1 MPDYELKPRSWT
13 RMMQYAIMDMD
24 GVEIESSIRGA
35 SRGSAVFYMISFVFI
50 IFYFVGFIGE
60 IVVNG
65 RSR

>member
-1 MPDYELKPRSWT
+1 
-13 RMMQYAIMDMD
+13 MMQYAIMDMD

-35 SRGSAVFYMISFVFI
+35 SRGSAVFYIISFVFI